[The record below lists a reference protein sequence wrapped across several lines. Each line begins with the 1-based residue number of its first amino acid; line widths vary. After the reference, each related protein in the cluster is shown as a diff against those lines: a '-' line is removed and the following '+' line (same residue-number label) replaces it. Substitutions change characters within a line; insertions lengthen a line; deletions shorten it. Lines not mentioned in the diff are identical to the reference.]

1 MDHDAGRHPAQSGV
15 RERGIKRVASF
26 CRLALKSDMT
36 DPAAHDEGRA
46 RHLSY
51 RSFIGSLLAVFAAG
65 FALQADSAEPAQSGR
80 LSPQPLIEVV
90 TFGVAPVSGVDGSG
104 PRPEPGDVLYRA
116 APPAPGPQTEIETR
130 ALFGETWTGLFQ
142 RVAGKLNAG
151 VPASAAVTRRMGLLP
166 ALEPGKY
173 VRLRSVGSGGAVEID
188 YIVRPEEAYS
198 ITLAADG
205 IQVRPRASDPRVTE
219 KMRADPAKASL
230 FTATD
235 AIGLPEKIVLQ
246 LAEIFA
252 DDVDF
257 HRELHYG
264 YRCTLVYEVF
274 YREGHIDRPGRILAA
289 EFVIRS
295 RRLQVFYFGD
305 ARTGDG
311 YYTETG
317 KRMKKTFRRSPVEFS
332 RVTSEYT
339 LARFHPVLGLW
350 RAHRGIDYAAPL
362 GSKVMATAEGV
373 VEFMGDR
380 RELGNVVILRHY
392 GRFLTYYG
400 HLSAFASDLAV
411 GRKVEKG
418 QVIGFVGMTG
428 LTTGPHVHYEFRVD
442 NGSGAG
448 LGIPI
453 PPPEVLEEP
462 PLQSEA
468 FFRAV
473 QTYRDNFQA
482 AQKAHFVVLD

>member
-1 MDHDAGRHPAQSGV
+1 
-15 RERGIKRVASF
+15 
-26 CRLALKSDMT
+26 MT
-36 DPAAHDEGRA
+36 DPRAHDEGWA
-46 RHLSY
+46 RQWSY
-51 RSFIGSLLAVFAAG
+51 CAFVGSLLAVFAG
-65 FALQADSAEPAQSGR
+65 SFALRADSADSPQSGV
-80 LSPQPLIEVV
+80 LSPQPLIEAV
-90 TFGVAPVSGVDGSG
+90 TFGVAPVTGVDDSG
-104 PRPEPGDVLYRA
+104 LRPKPGDILYRA
-116 APPAPGPQTEIETR
+116 APPAPGPQNEIETR
-130 ALFGETWTGLFQ
+130 ALFGESWTGLLQ
-142 RVAGKLNAG
+142 RVADKLNTG
-151 VPASAAVTRRMGLLP
+151 VPASTAVTRRMGLLP

-173 VRLRSVGSGGAVEID
+173 VRLRSVGSSEAVEID
-188 YIVRPEEAYS
+188 YIVRPEEAYL
-198 ITLAADG
+198 ITLTADG
-205 IQVRPRASDPRVTE
+205 IQVRSRASDPRVTE

-257 HRELHYG
+257 HRELHHG

-295 RRLQVFYFGD
+295 RRLQVFYFSDG
-305 ARTGDG
+305 RTRGG

-317 KRMKKTFRRSPVEFS
+317 KSMKKTFRRSPVEFS

-380 RELGNVVILRHY
+380 GELGNVVILRHY

-400 HLSAFASDLAV
+400 HLSAFARGLAV
-411 GRKVEKG
+411 GHKVEKG

-428 LTTGPHVHYEFRVD
+428 LTTGSHVHYEFRVD

-448 LGIPI
+448 LGIPV
-453 PPPEVLEEP
+453 PPPEVMEEP
-462 PLQSEA
+462 PIRSEA
-468 FFRAV
+468 FFKTV

-482 AQKAHFVVLD
+482 AQTAHFVILD

>member
-1 MDHDAGRHPAQSGV
+1 
-15 RERGIKRVASF
+15 
-26 CRLALKSDMT
+26 MT
-36 DPAAHDEGRA
+36 DPMAHDEGWA
-46 RHLSY
+46 RQLSY
-51 RSFIGSLLAVFAAG
+51 CAFVGSLFAVFAG
-65 FALQADSAEPAQSGR
+65 SFALRADSAESPQSGR
-80 LSPQPLIEVV
+80 LSPQPLIEAV
-90 TFGVAPVSGVDGSG
+90 TFGVAPVSGVDDSG
-104 PRPEPGDVLYRA
+104 LRPKPGDVLYRA
-116 APPAPGPQTEIETR
+116 APPAPGPQNEIETR
-130 ALFGETWTGLFQ
+130 ALFGESWTGLFQ
-142 RVAGKLNAG
+142 RVADKLNTG
-151 VPASAAVTRRMGLLP
+151 VPASTAVTRRIGLLP

-173 VRLRSVGSGGAVEID
+173 VRLRSVGSSEAVEID

-198 ITLAADG
+198 ITLTADG

-257 HRELHYG
+257 HRELHHG
-264 YRCTLVYEVF
+264 YRCTLVYEAF

-295 RRLQVFYFGD
+295 RRLQVFYFSDGWT
-305 ARTGDG
+305 RGG

-317 KRMKKTFRRSPVEFS
+317 KNMKKAFRRSPVEFS

-373 VEFMGDR
+373 VEFMGGR
-380 RELGNVVILRHY
+380 GELGNVVILRHY

-400 HLSAFASDLAV
+400 HLRAFARGLAV
-411 GRKVEKG
+411 GHKVEKG

-448 LGIPI
+448 LGIPV
-453 PPPEVLEEP
+453 PPPEAMEEP
-462 PLQSEA
+462 PIRSEA
-468 FFRAV
+468 FFKTV
-473 QTYRDNFQA
+473 QAYRDNFQA
-482 AQKAHFVVLD
+482 AQTAHFVILD